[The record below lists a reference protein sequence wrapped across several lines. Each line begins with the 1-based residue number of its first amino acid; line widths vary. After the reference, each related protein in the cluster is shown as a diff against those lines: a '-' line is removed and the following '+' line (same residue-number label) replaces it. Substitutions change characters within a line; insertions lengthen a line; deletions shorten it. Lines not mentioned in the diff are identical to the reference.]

1 MQVLASVIL
10 FLWTKR
16 WENYRLFNII
26 LIRKNSKIALLLT
39 LSNCVNVNLHNSGNI
54 HLLKG
59 FQRLFR
65 PVIPLCKI

>member
-16 WENYRLFNII
+16 WEKYRLFNII

-59 FQRLFR
+59 FKGHFDR
-65 PVIPLCKI
+65 